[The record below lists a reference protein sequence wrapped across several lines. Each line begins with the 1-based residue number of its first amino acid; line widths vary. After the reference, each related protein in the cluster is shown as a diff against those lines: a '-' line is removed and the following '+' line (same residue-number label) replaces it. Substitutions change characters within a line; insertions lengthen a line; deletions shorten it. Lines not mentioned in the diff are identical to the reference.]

1 MKGFSFL
8 RRRRWRCSWWP
19 AAARGRRT
27 RRNIGAPRPG
37 TLVQWANCQ
46 PAHPDACPPAPNAG
60 CSRSRWTTPS
70 PMASSPMDLWWR
82 THWRVSFSRI
92 FPVARAG
99 DAFHPS
105 PRVLGDRRQ
114 AIPCEGG
121 GPSNAGDVQ
130 DLQLSCACRQSG
142 PGLVKW
148 PGGAHPVDRGRRLW
162 DMRCAMWLDI
172 TVNPGDISL
181 NVALTGAQS
190 S

>member
-114 AIPCEGG
+114 AIPCEGWR
-121 GPSNAGDVQ
+121 S
-130 DLQLSCACRQSG
+130 LQ
-142 PGLVKW
+142 
-148 PGGAHPVDRGRRLW
+148 RR
-162 DMRCAMWLDI
+162 RCARFATQLRLSSKRARFGQVAMRSPPRGSWTS
-172 TVNPGDISL
+172 TVVYAVC
-181 NVALTGAQS
+181 NVAGHHGKS
-190 S
+190 R

>member
-70 PMASSPMDLWWR
+70 PMASSPRDCVVAYPCP
-82 THWRVSFSRI
+82 RVSFSRI
-92 FPVARAG
+92 FPVAR
-99 DAFHPS
+99 
-105 PRVLGDRRQ
+105 L
-114 AIPCEGG
+114 
-121 GPSNAGDVQ
+121 
-130 DLQLSCACRQSG
+130 
-142 PGLVKW
+142 PG
-148 PGGAHPVDRGRRLW
+148 
-162 DMRCAMWLDI
+162 MRCTRPGAFSESDVRQYPVRVAGPPTQAMCKICNSAGPVVKAGPVWSRGKGEPTPWIVDVDCA
-172 TVNPGDISL
+172 TCGVQCGRAD
-181 NVALTGAQS
+181 T
-190 S
+190 